1 MSSGSIVFLG
11 CVVVVIVGVAILAYT
26 SVTKKSAPAP
36 GPDPPPQTTMY
47 GPSVA
52 NGSPAG
58 VPIVRK
64 TQNPADNSW
73 VFVALD
79 TETFH
84 GENTTETDQ
93 LVKMVST
100 AGDAYYYAGDMTTFD
115 ITKISTYTPVAT
127 GAYLVK

>member
-1 MSSGSIVFLG
+1 VFLVG
-11 CVVVVIVGVAILAYT
+11 IVVVIVGVAILAYT
-26 SVTKKSAPAP
+26 SATKKSSPPPPPPPP
-36 GPDPPPQTTMY
+36 GPDPPPQTIMY

-52 NGSPAG
+52 NASPVG
-58 VPIVRK
+58 VPIVKK
-64 TQNPADNSW
+64 TQNPVDNSW

-100 AGDAYYYAGDMTTFD
+100 AGDAYYYVGDMTTFD
-115 ITKISTYTPVAT
+115 ITKISTYTPVPA